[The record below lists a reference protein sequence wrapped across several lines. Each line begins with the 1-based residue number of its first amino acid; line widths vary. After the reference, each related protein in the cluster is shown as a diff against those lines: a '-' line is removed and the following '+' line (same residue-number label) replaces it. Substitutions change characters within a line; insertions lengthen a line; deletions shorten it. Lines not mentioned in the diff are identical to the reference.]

1 MRVTGRGVLAGF
13 GLSALLALAGP
24 GAALGQGGDAE
35 TLQTAHGL
43 LGRGLFDLAAK
54 EYRSYLSGVEPSDDD
69 DYLEAAYGLA
79 LSLYNLE
86 DPEGALRVMSATNAD
101 VDFVYAAEL
110 RLLRGTCLHD
120 VGEDAD
126 AARALGAFLRDHGDH
141 PSAGAAAVM
150 RVESLARLSEHRD
163 VVEAAEDALGRDLEE
178 GSARR
183 VRLLKG
189 IAHEALGERD
199 AAAGSTSGSRG
210 RATTRR
216 CGSRG
221 STRWIWI
228 SGPGRCTSAR
238 RVLTTGGSLRGGRTR
253 SRGERG
259 SAGTRGRRR
268 RCCARGFAR
277 GRRAAA
283 ITR

>member
-1 MRVTGRGVLAGF
+1 VSVTGRGVLAGI
-13 GLSALLALAGP
+13 GLSALLALSGA
-24 GAALGQGGDAE
+24 GAALGQGGGSSGDLE

-79 LSLYNLE
+79 LALHELE

-101 VDFVYAAEL
+101 VDFAYAAEL
-110 RLLRGTCLHD
+110 RLLRGTCLHE
-120 VGEDAD
+120 VGEDAE
-126 AARALGAFLRDHGDH
+126 AARALGAFLRDHGEH
-141 PSAGAAAVM
+141 RSAGAAAVM

-163 VVEAAEDALGRDLEE
+163 VVEAAGDALGRELDG

-199 AAAGSTSGSRG
+199 AAVSEYER
-210 RATTRR
+210 
-216 CGSRG
+216 
-221 STRWIWI
+221 I
-228 SGPGRCTSAR
+228 SGASWYWAS
-238 RVLTTGGSLRGGRTR
+238 VAMAKIWMWSSI
-253 SRGERG
+253 SR
-259 SAGTRGRRR
+259 
-268 RCCARGFAR
+268 
-277 GRRAAA
+277 
-283 ITR
+283 